1 MTSPDLTQANIDKI
15 ADLFPNVV
23 TESLDADGNPV
34 RAVDFDL
41 LRQELSNHIV
51 EGPQE
56 RYRLDWPG
64 KRAAAFTAN
73 APIAKTLRPVREES
87 VDFDTTKNLFIEGDN
102 LDALKLLQESYLGK
116 VKLIYIDPP
125 YNTGND
131 FVYNDDFAE
140 SVEEYLVRS
149 GQVGDSG
156 ARLTANTESNGRFHS
171 DWLSM
176 MYPRLKL
183 ARNLLAADGV
193 LVMSIDDNESAN
205 LRKLAEEVFGPRSFI
220 AQLAIQVNP
229 RGRHLDRFIAKTH
242 ESLLVFVRDPLSD
255 AITGVEKDGRMA
267 DEYNRVD
274 ESGPYRLLGLRN
286 RNQAFNPSTRPNL
299 YYPLFISP
307 SSGRVSAV
315 GSDEFSVQVMPD
327 APDGTQTCWTWSR
340 EKVAAEEAL
349 LLAERSGDDW
359 RVFRKDYLH
368 GADGEV
374 AKTLAKSVWLDPE
387 FSNDYGRKSVKKL
400 FGSAVMDFPKSPEF
414 MKRIIDIA
422 CGTNG
427 TVLDF
432 FAGSS
437 SMAHAVLDANLGD
450 GGTRRFI
457 MIQLDE
463 QTDEKSEAA
472 SAGFA
477 TIAALSKERIR
488 RAGVTLK
495 SEAGMLEGT
504 VDVGFR
510 ALRVDTTN
518 LADTATAADDLVQTA
533 LIDAVSSV
541 KPDRTGED
549 LLFQVLL
556 DWGLELTMPIKKET
570 IDGFE
575 VYDVEE
581 GALILC
587 TRPREARDSSL
598 SLSLSLSL
606 SRAAAAIA
614 ERQALRVVFL
624 DEDFADDAERINVG
638 QVFSERSPHTEVKT
652 I

>member
-15 ADLFPNVV
+15 AELFPNVM
-23 TESLDADGNPV
+23 TESLDADGNPE

-41 LRQELSNHIV
+41 LRQELSGHIV

-64 KRAAAFTAN
+64 KRAAAFAAN

-140 SVEEYLVRS
+140 STEEYLIRS
-149 GQVGDSG
+149 GQKDESG
-156 ARLTANTESNGRFHS
+156 TRLTANAESNGRFHS

-183 ARNLLAADGV
+183 ARNLLAHDGV
-193 LVMSIDDNESAN
+193 LVMSIDDHESAS
-205 LRKLAEEVFGPRSFI
+205 LRKVSEEVFGPRSFV
-220 AQLAIQVNP
+220 AQLAVQVNP

-242 ESLLVFVRDPLSD
+242 ESLLIFVRDPSSE
-255 AITGVEKDGRMA
+255 AITGVAKDGRMA
-267 DEYNRVD
+267 DEYGRVD
-274 ESGPYRLLGLRN
+274 ERGPYRLLGLRN

-307 SSGRVSAV
+307 ASGEVAVASSA
-315 GSDEFSVQVMPD
+315 EFSIQVLPD

-340 EKVAAEEAL
+340 EKVAAESEL
-349 LLAERSGDDW
+349 LVAERSGDDW
-359 RVFRKDYLH
+359 RVFRKDHLH

-387 FSNDYGRKSVKKL
+387 FSNDYGRRSVKSL
-400 FGSAVMDFPKSPEF
+400 LGSAAMDFPKSPDL
-414 MKRIIDIA
+414 MKRILEIA
-422 CGTNG
+422 CDSNG
-427 TVLDF
+427 IVLDF

-437 SMAHAVLDANLGD
+437 SMAHAVLDANFGD

-457 MIQLDE
+457 MVQLAE
-463 QTDEKSEAA
+463 QTDTKSEAA
-472 SAGFA
+472 SAGFN
-477 TIAALSKERIR
+477 TIAELSRERIR
-488 RAGVTLK
+488 RAGARLK
-495 SEAGMLEGT
+495 NEAGLLENS
-504 VDVGFR
+504 VDIGFR
-510 ALRVDTTN
+510 ALQVDTTN
-518 LADTATAADDLVQTA
+518 LADTTVTADDLVQTA
-533 LIDAVSSV
+533 LADAVGSV

-587 TRPREARDSSL
+587 TRPREARVSSL
-598 SLSLSLSL
+598 SLSLSGCRGNCGAPAA
-606 SRAAAAIA
+606 SR
-614 ERQALRVVFL
+614 RVPRRRLCGRRGAHQRRAGV
-624 DEDFADDAERINVG
+624 
-638 QVFSERSPHTEVKT
+638 Q
-652 I
+652 